1 MNGSRGSCRHD
12 NESTHFRQ
20 MRMYERSLNQIL
32 QVLRRIKC
40 LTYGMF
46 LITCTTLILYLVR
59 DVMTVHLISQQAS
72 FPVRRRPGFAAAIQM
87 EFHRECTPQQNIIF
101 TKTHKTGSSTITNI
115 LLRYGE
121 VHNKTQLLYKY
132 PSSTEYKKLD
142 PERLMTGRP
151 TANIFAQHANF
162 DHGFLTSHIYNTSK
176 TFTILRSP
184 VSQFLSA
191 FSFFEKT
198 ALYPAETFE
207 ESIKLFFKSHG
218 HDKYLTESWF
228 CKNCGMLVNANSVD
242 MGFDLEGYVMSQD
255 RDQFLSDFLDKASK
269 TWDLVLITEYFDLS
283 LVLLKRRFC
292 LQFEDILYLRSLERI
307 KKETVEEPYTLAK
320 IAEMQKLDIA
330 LYEHFNATFW
340 REVEKE
346 EGIFEELAIFQKLNK
361 QVQSFCVQGS
371 RVGYQGTYA
380 NVLSPEGRKNFQ
392 CIAMNTRCLNFIR
405 LMEARDDT
413 AVPRSDIP
421 RIAEDYT
428 DPDSLNYNQIV
439 HMDRTEN
446 VIDLAYKNRFRFNF

>member
-1 MNGSRGSCRHD
+1 M
-12 NESTHFRQ
+12 
-20 MRMYERSLNQIL
+20 
-32 QVLRRIKC
+32 VL
-40 LTYGMF
+40 
-46 LITCTTLILYLVR
+46 
-59 DVMTVHLISQQAS
+59 
-72 FPVRRRPGFAAAIQM
+72 RPGFAATIQM
-87 EFHRECTPQQNIIF
+87 EFRKECNPQQNLIF

-121 VHNKTQLLYKY
+121 VYNKTQLLYKY
-132 PSSTEYKKLD
+132 PSSTEYKKLV
-142 PERLMTGRP
+142 PERLLTGRP

-162 DHGFLTSHIYNTSK
+162 DHSFLKSHIYNTSK

-198 ALYPAETFE
+198 KLYPADTFE

-218 HDKYLTESWF
+218 HDKYLTESYF

-242 MGFDLEGYVMSQD
+242 MGFDLEAYVKSTD
-255 RDQFLSDFLDKASK
+255 REEYLSNFLEQASR

-307 KKETVEEPYTLAK
+307 KKERVEEPYTLAK

-330 LYEHFNATFW
+330 LYDFFNATFW

-371 RVGYQGTYA
+371 KVGYQGTYA
-380 NVLSPEGRKNFQ
+380 NVLSPKGRENFQ

-405 LMEARDDT
+405 LIEARDDT
-413 AVPRSDIP
+413 AVNDKDREE
-421 RIAEDYT
+421 IAQDYL
-428 DPDSLNYNQIV
+428 DPDSLSLNQML
-439 HMDRTEN
+439 HMDRTDN
-446 VIDLAYKNRFRFNF
+446 VIDLAYKDRFRY

>member
-1 MNGSRGSCRHD
+1 MSMKIGFHAPSLDTVKG
-12 NESTHFRQ
+12 
-20 MRMYERSLNQIL
+20 MYERSLNQIL

-46 LITCTTLILYLVR
+46 LITFTTLVLYLVR

-72 FPVRRRPGFAAAIQM
+72 FPVTRRHPGFAASIQM
-87 EFHRECTPQQNIIF
+87 EFRQECSPQQNIIF

-121 VHNKTQLLYKY
+121 GNNRTQLLYKY
-132 PSSTEYKKLD
+132 PSSTEFKKLV
-142 PERLMTGRP
+142 PERLLTGRS

-162 DHGFLTSHIYNTSK
+162 DQGFLKRHIYNTSK

-198 ALYPAETFE
+198 RLYPADTFE

-218 HDKYLTESWF
+218 HDKYLTDSWF
-228 CKNCGMLVNANSVD
+228 CKNCGMLVNANSMD
-242 MGFDLEGYVMSQD
+242 MGFNTEGYVTTENQEKYM
-255 RDQFLSDFLDKASK
+255 SDFLEEASR

-330 LYEHFNATFW
+330 LYDYFNATFW

-380 NVLSPEGRKNFQ
+380 NVLSPKGKENFQ
-392 CIAMNTRCLNFIR
+392 CVAMNTRCLNFIR
-405 LMEARDDT
+405 LLEARDDI
-413 AVPRSDIP
+413 AVKD
-421 RIAEDYT
+421 EDMEEISLKYT
-428 DPDSLNYNQIV
+428 DPDSLNLDQV
-439 HMDRTEN
+439 THMDRNDN
-446 VIDLAYKNRFRFNF
+446 VIDLAYKNRFRF